1 MYWTLIKAGVLRK
14 KVRSVLTV
22 LSVSIAFLLFGL
34 LQAASPIFTGQM
46 DGLRADLVMTM
57 SRYSMVGKIPYS
69 HVEFIKEIEEVESVL
84 YMDYITSVSQDSML
98 DGITVAMGGDIEIY
112 ERFKISNED
121 LKAFR
126 NLKIGALVGEAFAIE
141 KDISIGDRVFV
152 KSLSMNADGTYDWE
166 FEVVGLYNSSPKA
179 DEMGIVVNYDYFE
192 DSRISDKGTVAV
204 IVSKVSNPEFADV
217 ISQKID
223 DEFTN
228 SSWATR
234 SGPESQLAASMM
246 AEFGDIELIINAILS
261 AVFFTILLV
270 TGNTI
275 SQSVRERTTDLA
287 VLKTLGYQDNQIFI
301 MVLLEALFLILLG
314 VFTGLGMSL
323 LSIPAINA
331 ASGGLMEGLFFL
343 TTEKLLLACFIGVLV
358 SFVSSIMPAYKA
370 LNLKVVDALRSD

>member
-121 LKAFR
+121 LKAFK

>member
-57 SRYSMVGKIPYS
+57 SRFSMVGKIPYS

-121 LKAFR
+121 LKAFK

-204 IVSKVSNPEFADV
+204 IISKVSNPEFADV

-223 DEFTN
+223 NEFTN

-234 SGPESQLAASMM
+234 SGPESQLAASIM
-246 AEFGDIELIINAILS
+246 ADFGDIELIINAILS

-301 MVLLEALFLILLG
+301 MVLLESLFLILLG

-331 ASGGLMEGLFFL
+331 ASGGLIEGLFFL

>member
-98 DGITVAMGGDIEIY
+98 DGITVAMGGDIQIY

-121 LKAFR
+121 LKAFK

>member
-69 HVEFIKEIEEVESVL
+69 HVEFIKEIEGVESVL

-121 LKAFR
+121 RKAFKT
-126 NLKIGALVGEAFAIE
+126 LKIGALVGEAFAIE

-192 DSRISDKGTVAV
+192 DSRISNKGTVAA

-246 AEFGDIELIINAILS
+246 AELGDIELIINAILS

>member
-57 SRYSMVGKIPYS
+57 SRFSMVGKIPYS
-69 HVEFIKEIEEVESVL
+69 HVEFIKEIEGVESVL

-121 LKAFR
+121 RKAFKT
-126 NLKIGALVGEAFAIE
+126 LKIGALVGEAFAIE

-192 DSRISDKGTVAV
+192 DSRTSNKGTVAA

-234 SGPESQLAASMM
+234 SGPESQLAASIM
-246 AEFGDIELIINAILS
+246 ADFGDIELIINAILS

>member
-121 LKAFR
+121 LKAFK

-192 DSRISDKGTVAV
+192 DSRVSDKGTVAV
-204 IVSKVSNPEFADV
+204 IISKVSNPEFADI

-223 DEFTN
+223 NEFTN

-234 SGPESQLAASMM
+234 SGPESQLAASIM
-246 AEFGDIELIINAILS
+246 ADFGDIELIINAILS

-301 MVLLEALFLILLG
+301 MVLLESLFLILLG

>member
-57 SRYSMVGKIPYS
+57 SRFSMVGKIPYS

-121 LKAFR
+121 LKAFK

-192 DSRISDKGTVAV
+192 DSRVSDKGTVAV
-204 IVSKVSNPEFADV
+204 IISKVSNPEFADI

-223 DEFTN
+223 NEFTN

-234 SGPESQLAASMM
+234 SGPESQLAASIM
-246 AEFGDIELIINAILS
+246 ADFGDIELIINAILS

-301 MVLLEALFLILLG
+301 MVLLESLFLILLG

>member
-69 HVEFIKEIEEVESVL
+69 HVEFIKEIEGVESVL
-84 YMDYITSVSQDSML
+84 YIDYITSVSQDSML
-98 DGITVAMGGDIEIY
+98 DGITVAMGGEIEIY
-112 ERFKISNED
+112 ERFKISDED
-121 LKAFR
+121 RKAFKT
-126 NLKIGALVGEAFAIE
+126 LKIGALVGEAFAIE

-192 DSRISDKGTVAV
+192 DSRISNKGTVAA

-246 AEFGDIELIINAILS
+246 AELGDIELIINAILS